1 MPPRYALDG
10 EPMKEDRLK
19 MRPWAVDVE
28 DVLGR
33 ALVAIALANGVVVG
47 FERGLGYVERGG
59 DAAAAARLFYDDAPL
74 LKGISMM
81 ELSAAGGF
89 VVAVC
94 DAGFVVRIDV
104 RATEGGR
111 WPLRWRP
118 LDAYGVEGGNVVSLS
133 ISENARWVLVGF
145 DTGRIR
151 AIDVGGRGCRR
162 VFTLAESADLVV
174 ANEKWV
180 IAVNCLQPIRACVWD
195 AADGRPVHDFSQTT
209 EGWGQV
215 TTMAGVCATCNV
227 DLFALW
233 DGRNAIRILNAKTG
247 QILRV
252 NRVRGSF
259 QRGGRNAVEEAE
271 DGVAAPHVGKG
282 KMVVFKDG
290 RRAAVATSNRVF
302 VTPLAANWRPAV
314 ETVQVEGAK
323 RALLALSTDDRV
335 LVTAEGDAFGG
346 LSYKVV
352 GKRFIGAE
360 PRIQFWNSETGRNY
374 GNVVVPSPVTSLS
387 VCGDVVAAVCGA
399 VGQVVIA
406 FAIPTALS

>member
-10 EPMKEDRLK
+10 EPVKEDRLK
-19 MRPWAVDVE
+19 MKPWTTDIE

-33 ALVAIALANGVVVG
+33 ALVAVALATGVVVG
-47 FERGLGYVERGG
+47 FERGVGYVERGR
-59 DAAAAARLFYDDAPL
+59 DAVAAARLFYDDAPL
-74 LKGISMM
+74 LKGVYMM

-94 DAGFVVRIDV
+94 DVGFVVRIDV
-104 RATEGGR
+104 RAAGGAR
-111 WPLRWRP
+111 WPLRWCP

-151 AIDVGGRGCRR
+151 AIDVGGGGCRR

-174 ANEKWV
+174 ANHKWV
-180 IAVNCLQPIRACVWD
+180 LGINCLQPICACVWD
-195 AADGRPVHDFSQTT
+195 ATDGRPLHDFSQTSV
-209 EGWGQV
+209 GWEQV
-215 TTMAGVCATCNV
+215 TTIAGVSATYKD

-233 DGRNAIRILNAKTG
+233 DGRNAIRMLNAKTG
-247 QILRV
+247 QIVRV
-252 NRVRGSF
+252 NYVRGNVQS
-259 QRGGRNAVEEAE
+259 GVRNAVEEAE

-282 KMVVFKDG
+282 KMAVFKDG

-302 VTPLAANWRPAV
+302 AAPLATNWKPRN

-346 LSYKVV
+346 LGYKVV

-360 PRIQFWNSETGRNY
+360 PRIQFWNAETGENY
-374 GNVVVPSPVTSLS
+374 GDVAVPSPVTSLS
-387 VCGDVVAAVCGA
+387 VCGDIVAAVCGA

-406 FAIPTALS
+406 FATPTTLS